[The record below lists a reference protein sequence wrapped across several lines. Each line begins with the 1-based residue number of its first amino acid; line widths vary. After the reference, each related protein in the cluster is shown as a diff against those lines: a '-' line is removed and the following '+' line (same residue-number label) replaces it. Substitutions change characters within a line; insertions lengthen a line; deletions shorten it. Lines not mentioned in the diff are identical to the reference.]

1 MKTKLLKL
9 LKDWLPRKN
18 GYERCHI
25 CQEDMKMIHDE
36 LKNLDDHEG
45 VLISLHK
52 IGRSET
58 HIEYVGK
65 MKHINLISDVRNL
78 IKGETKL

>member
-9 LKDWLPRKN
+9 LKDWLPKKGRYN
-18 GYERCHI
+18 DCYI

-58 HIEYVGK
+58 HIEHVGK
-65 MKHINLISDVRNL
+65 MKHINLISDVRDL
-78 IKGETKL
+78 IKGETK